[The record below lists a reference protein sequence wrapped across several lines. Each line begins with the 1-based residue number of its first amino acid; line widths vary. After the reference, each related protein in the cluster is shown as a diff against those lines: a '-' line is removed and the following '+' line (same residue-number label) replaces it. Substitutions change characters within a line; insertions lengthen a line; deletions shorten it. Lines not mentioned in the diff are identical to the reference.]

1 MYEGGNIGSKIYLSV
16 EVMDRCAM
24 LSIREGIVRGR
35 LSVDLGFGTNILFIG
50 GNWKDPYN
58 KEWEM

>member
-1 MYEGGNIGSKIYLSV
+1 
-16 EVMDRCAM
+16 M